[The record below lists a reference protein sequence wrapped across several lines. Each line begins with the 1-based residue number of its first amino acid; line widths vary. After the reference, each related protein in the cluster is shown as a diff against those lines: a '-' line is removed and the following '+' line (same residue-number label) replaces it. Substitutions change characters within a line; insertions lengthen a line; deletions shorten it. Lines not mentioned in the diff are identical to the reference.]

1 MTRQYKSVEEDLM
14 NQINILNKRKLDNQE
29 CLKQLEDRKKEQD
42 SDIKEISNSKTEQIN
57 KLKNQIEQMSS
68 EFSDLLSGVL
78 DSMKSKIH
86 DANEKWDQENDNAML
101 KRFEEYTNTKQ

>member
-1 MTRQYKSVEEDLM
+1 
-14 NQINILNKRKLDNQE
+14 
-29 CLKQLEDRKKEQD
+29 
-42 SDIKEISNSKTEQIN
+42 
-57 KLKNQIEQMSS
+57 MSS